1 MFFMFQL
8 QSQHVRV
15 NINLF
20 IAFGTRWIET
30 FYSENYNLRPQSLIN
45 DIHIRNSDT
54 MSKSHS
60 GHEKHRIGRVGW
72 LRAAVLGANDG
83 IVSVSSLIVGV
94 AAADPSP
101 GAVLIAGVA
110 GLAAGAMSMAAGE
123 YVSVSSQ
130 SDIERA
136 DISREKQALIDTPAE
151 EEAELASIYES
162 RGLSPAT
169 AALVAREM
177 SEKDALGAHVRD
189 ELGLSEVHS
198 ANPLQAALASG
209 VTFTIAAA
217 LPLIAAVLA
226 PAGTTIPVVVVITLI
241 SLAGLGALGGQAGGA
256 PKLRPTAR
264 VLFWGAAAMAVT
276 AIIGRLFGVSV

>member
-1 MFFMFQL
+1 MTPSYKSAHEEVHF
-8 QSQHVRV
+8 
-15 NINLF
+15 IN
-20 IAFGTRWIET
+20 R
-30 FYSENYNLRPQSLIN
+30 S
-45 DIHIRNSDT
+45 
-54 MSKSHS
+54 
-60 GHEKHRIGRVGW
+60 GW

-94 AAADPSP
+94 AAADPGP
-101 GAVLIAGVA
+101 GAILIAGVA

-136 DISREKQALIDTPAE
+136 DIIREKQALVDTPAE

-169 AALVAREM
+169 AALVARELT
-177 SEKDALGAHVRD
+177 EKDALAAHVRE

-209 VTFTIAAA
+209 LTFTVAAA
-217 LPLIAAVLA
+217 LPVIAAVLA
-226 PAGTTIPVVVVITLI
+226 PAGTTIPVVVITTLI
-241 SLAGLGALGGQAGGA
+241 CLAGLGALGAQAGGA
-256 PKLRPTAR
+256 PKLRPTLR

-276 AIIGRLFGVSV
+276 ALVGLVFGVTA

>member
-1 MFFMFQL
+1 MTDTYTSAHEEVHF
-8 QSQHVRV
+8 
-15 NINLF
+15 IN
-20 IAFGTRWIET
+20 R
-30 FYSENYNLRPQSLIN
+30 S
-45 DIHIRNSDT
+45 
-54 MSKSHS
+54 
-60 GHEKHRIGRVGW
+60 GW

-94 AAADPSP
+94 AAADPGP
-101 GAVLIAGVA
+101 GAILIAGAA

-136 DISREKQALIDTPAE
+136 DIGRERQALIDTPEA

-162 RGLSPAT
+162 RGLSRET

-177 SEKDALGAHVRD
+177 SQKDALAAHVRD
-189 ELGLSEVHS
+189 ELGLSEVHT

-209 VTFTIAAA
+209 LTFTVAAA

-226 PAGTTIPVVVVITLI
+226 PAGQVIPVVVGVTMLC
-241 SLAGLGALGGQAGGA
+241 LAGLGALGAQAGGA
-256 PKLRPTAR
+256 PKLPATAR
-264 VLFWGAAAMAVT
+264 VLFWGAAAMAIT
-276 AIIGRLFGVSV
+276 AGVGRLFGVAV